1 MSKGLP
7 LIVKCKCK
15 ECNKERV
22 FRLCRILI
30 RIDGYICAKC
40 GYWQDANSF
49 FKAGGIDES

>member
-7 LIVKCKCK
+7 LIVKCKCE
-15 ECNKERV
+15 ECNKKRV

-30 RIDGYICAKC
+30 RLKAYVCTKC

-49 FKAGGIDES
+49 LRKVNGNE